1 MCVFKY
7 NASAYGSTQ
16 SNNTDVAE
24 CVQPAPT
31 WPLNA
36 KDVLEDCIHR
46 GCPALSEVLDQPA
59 PDTATDAKDVLRTA
73 YTTAALHSQ
82 K

>member
-1 MCVFKY
+1 MCVFFKY

-36 KDVLEDCIHR
+36 KDVLR
-46 GCPALSEVLDQPA
+46 TVL
-59 PDTATDAKDVLRTA
+59 TAV
-73 YTTAALHSQ
+73 ALHSQ
-82 K
+82 KC